1 MSRTSREKV
10 HRVPLKMGLNRNWT
24 KQEEEYLAENW
35 GTLSVKT
42 IAKNLGRT
50 ENAVVVR
57 KCRLGLGAFLE
68 NGDYVTWNQLQNA
81 IGSVNCGG
89 YKMTSWVKKRGFPV
103 HTKRVNN
110 NSFKVVYLDEWLI
123 WAEKNRDILD
133 FSEFEENV
141 LGMEPDWVKEKRK
154 HDIEKS
160 RKYTKT
166 PWTKVEDDKLRFL
179 VAKQKY
185 SYDELSKMLRRT
197 NGAIQRRLCYLG
209 INERPVKAD
218 NHTRWTEQDFE
229 MLGEMIKAGYCYE
242 YMSEKLGKS
251 AKAIRGRVY
260 SVYLT
265 ENLDKARELIGNGS
279 WGDNRPERALKQ
291 WNVMN
296 TEERIEAK
304 DLMIRFTAILHNEF
318 KDQLADTEWGEFFQ
332 KDMCQNFCGD
342 CLSTAG
348 CDECENYKK
357 IEPQACKMCGKT
369 FWEKKDNLYC
379 SVCRDM
385 RNKQWLR
392 KRFVLEKR

>member
-1 MSRTSREKV
+1 M

-24 KQEEEYLAENW
+24 KQEEEYLAENF

-68 NGDYVTWNQLQNA
+68 NGDYVTWNQFQIA
-81 IGSVNCGG
+81 YCGSSSSGT
-89 YKMTSWVKKRGFPV
+89 YRMTSWVKNRNFPI
-103 HTKRVNN
+103 HTKRVNK
-110 NSFKVVYLDEWLI
+110 NSFKIVYLEEWWE
-123 WAEKNRDILD
+123 WAEKNKDFLD
-133 FSEFEENV
+133 FSNMEENI
-141 LGMEPDWVKEKRK
+141 LGKEPEWVKAKRK
-154 HDIEKS
+154 NDIENK
-160 RKYTKT
+160 RKIINT
-166 PWTKVEDDKLRFL
+166 PWTKAEDDKLCFL
-179 VAKQKY
+179 LSKHKY
-185 SYDELSKMLRRT
+185 TYDDLSKMLRRT
-197 NGAIQRRLCYLG
+197 NGAIQRRLCDLG

-332 KDMCQNFCGD
+332 KDMCQKFCSE
-342 CLSTAG
+342 CLKTFG
-348 CDECENYKK
+348 CDECLNYKK
-357 IEPQACKMCGKT
+357 VEPQICKMCGKT
-369 FWEKKDNLYC
+369 FYENKINNFC
-379 SVCRDM
+379 STCRNM
-385 RNKQWLR
+385 RKKQWLR
-392 KRFVLEKR
+392 KKAALGR